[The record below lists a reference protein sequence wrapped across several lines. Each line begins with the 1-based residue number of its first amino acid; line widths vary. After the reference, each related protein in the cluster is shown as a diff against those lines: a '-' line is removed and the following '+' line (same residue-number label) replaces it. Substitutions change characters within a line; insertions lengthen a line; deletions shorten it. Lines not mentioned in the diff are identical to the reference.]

1 MNKPIGGRGKK
12 APYETTHVRI
22 PVDLKSQIEKLVED
36 YRNNG
41 LVALDNNDNKSSLN
55 QPINYREFVDCMINE
70 FKQNGLYLEQ
80 NGKRIGQSTLLLN
93 EDDAYRSA
101 NNFIK
106 SKRTKRVVV
115 AELLSCIYGTTI
127 DDSRLD

>member
-41 LVALDNNDNKSSLN
+41 LVVLGNNDNKSSLN
-55 QPINYREFVDCMINE
+55 QPINYREFVDCMIQE
-70 FKQNGLYLEQ
+70 FKQNGLYLGQ
-80 NGKRIGQSTLLLN
+80 NEKIIGQSTSLLS
-93 EDDAYRSA
+93 EDDAYKSA
-101 NNFIK
+101 NNFMK
-106 SKRTKRVVV
+106 SKRTKRVIV
-115 AELLSCIYGTTI
+115 ADLLSCIYGTSI